1 MKSGKMLVVY
11 FTATNTTKNVAEQIS
26 KELNCDIYQIIPE
39 KEYTSSDLNGYDE
52 NSRSAIEHKD
62 RKARPKIN
70 LSQDPKIS
78 NYDTILIGFPIW
90 WYTAPNIILTFLEN
104 FDFTGKNIVVWGTS
118 WESDFEKTLD
128 DLKDCCKGKLI
139 KGVIFNK
146 DHRKKEDIKKFVDS
160 L

>member
-1 MKSGKMLVVY
+1 MKSGKILVVY

-39 KEYTSSDLNGYDE
+39 KKYTSSDLNGYDE

-62 RKARPKIN
+62 RKSRPKIN

-90 WYTAPNIILTFLEN
+90 WYKAPVIINTFLESY
-104 FDFTGKNIVVWGTS
+104 DFNGKDIIIWGTS
-118 WESDFEKTLD
+118 WESDFEKTMENLEGS
-128 DLKDCCKGKLI
+128 CKGKLI
-139 KGVIFNK
+139 KGKIFNK
-146 DHRKKEDIKKFVDS
+146 EQRKKDDIMKFVES
-160 L
+160 I

>member
-1 MKSGKMLVVY
+1 MVNCSKYYSY
-11 FTATNTTKNVAEQIS
+11 IFKN
-26 KELNCDIYQIIPE
+26 L
-39 KEYTSSDLNGYDE
+39 
-52 NSRSAIEHKD
+52 
-62 RKARPKIN
+62 
-70 LSQDPKIS
+70 
-78 NYDTILIGFPIW
+78 
-90 WYTAPNIILTFLEN
+90 
-104 FDFTGKNIVVWGTS
+104 DFTGKNIVVWGTS